1 MKGTHLGGLEACHR
15 QTGDS
20 FHLPYCPI
28 QPKHPWEIKLS
39 QSRFSFPQQNILFHL
54 CFLTILFSV
63 LIFSMGGRLA
73 GFMVLRWTWRSSAN
87 TLLNLLLRAWKAV
100 LGLDDKEVLAAPTS
114 TISVSESVSSADRR
128 LLLVLTLLTLLTAH
142 LCVTSEPESGSESQE
157 TSLVTRRQH
166 LTGGCGGQKY

>member
-1 MKGTHLGGLEACHR
+1 MKGTHLGGLEACHH

-20 FHLPYCPI
+20 FHLPCCPI

-39 QSRFSFPQQNILFHL
+39 QSRFFSSTKYTFYL

-157 TSLVTRRQH
+157 TILVTRRQH
-166 LTGGCGGQKY
+166 LTGGCGEQKY